1 MLKIKNIFSLL
12 SMLVF
17 AVILTGC
24 YTPLN
29 ISEAMQQKQNDKLYT
44 AYNLFYTNI
53 NSIDAENI
61 IKGDFI
67 GYGTPLQVVKSET
80 SSYFNDSI
88 ITFKNLENDD
98 LLTIKIGHAKMMM
111 RPNDVI
117 RQLLTTT
124 NREEINKGLTKKY
137 LPMIEKGQV
146 VKGMSKNDVIVTYGY
161 PPKNRTSDI
170 TDNTWIYWND
180 ENNSVRIV
188 FRNGKVVEIIDLRNF

>member
-12 SMLVF
+12 STLVL

-29 ISEAMQQKQNDKLYT
+29 ISEAMQQKQSEKLYT

-53 NSIDAENI
+53 DNIDAENI
-61 IKGDFI
+61 VKGDFI

-80 SSYFNDSI
+80 SSYFNNSI

-98 LLTIKIGHAKMMM
+98 LLTVKISHAKMMM
-111 RPNDVI
+111 TANDAL
-117 RQLLTTT
+117 RQLLTTK
-124 NREEINKGLTKKY
+124 NREEINKSVTKKY
-137 LPMIEKGQV
+137 LPMIEKGKV
-146 VKGMSKNDVIVTYGY
+146 VKGMSKDDVIVAYGY
-161 PPKNRTSDI
+161 PPKSRTSDI
-170 TDNTWIYWND
+170 TNNTWIYWND
-180 ENNSVRIV
+180 ENNSERIV